1 MWCVEQIHQGSLC
14 FPDLDE
20 CLEESSCC
28 EQDCTNY
35 PGGYE
40 CYCRAGYRLNSDGC
54 GCDGTQLLC
63 SLLNLRHFYTK
74 YMNPHA
80 LFCVELNR

>member
-1 MWCVEQIHQGSLC
+1 MAYGLTLCAVLEQIQQSCLC
-14 FPDLDE
+14 VPDLDE
-20 CLEESSCC
+20 CVEETSCC

-54 GCDGTQLLC
+54 GCDGDF
-63 SLLNLRHFYTK
+63 FY
-74 YMNPHA
+74 
-80 LFCVELNR
+80 